1 MNKFKIKDRL
11 AKLLAGE
18 NIVVEHRNVS
28 TASFD
33 VEQRILILPMWAI
46 ESNAAYDTLIGHEV
60 GHALYTPL
68 GELEEFMMNRNTY
81 MDGKYKEVP
90 FSYMNIIEDIRIEKM
105 LQKKFPGFRKVF
117 KKGYKDLN
125 DLNFFGIKDTDVD
138 EMSFADRLNLYFKL
152 GSECV
157 IRFSEKEYD
166 VIEKINNGLNTFN
179 DVLDSAFEM
188 QKLKIKELKSEPDL
202 SVTELQ
208 PSTGYTSHDKVSER
222 DSDND
227 QIPEG
232 QFKGDELRLGPTPDF
247 FENSNKDT
255 VNQLDDEDVTT
266 AKTFEKM
273 LNRHIIEDVQEIN
286 YANIPNVNLYNIV
299 VPISTIA
306 EEIDNKCRYHWNS
319 PFCNSDVHKQYSDFK
334 KQSQSSV
341 NFMIKEFQS
350 KKTAAEY
357 SRSYSTSS
365 GVLDPKKLH
374 TYKFNENLFK
384 QIRVVHEGQ
393 NHGMIF
399 LIDWSGSMS
408 DCILETTKQLL
419 QLVWFCY
426 KQNIPFDVYAFSNQ
440 WFKTRGYVD
449 IDFNENPNQIIKS
462 GDLQVDSWFNLLNV
476 ISSRRTAKEFDND
489 CKNFYFLAYGCKH
502 TNSGIPVEFN
512 LGSTPLN
519 SSIIALRQIIPE
531 FYERTKVDKL
541 STIILTDGESDS
553 MSWYRP
559 GSSYSGKYTTTD
571 CSGKECTMAS
581 LSETVIRDR
590 KLGISY
596 PRIAN
601 ASTWYYNPLDTTTN
615 VLLENLKDNFPDMNL
630 VGIRLVEPAQT
641 SSFLNSYDTSH
652 NQRSEWA
659 RDKSCSIKSSS
670 YDILYG
676 MSVKILSKDSTLEVP
691 KDASLTKINN
701 AIKKSLKAKN
711 ANRKILHSFIQ
722 LIA

>member
-28 TASFD
+28 TASFE
-33 VEQRILILPMWAI
+33 VEQRILILPMWAL

-68 GELEEFMMNRNTY
+68 GELEEFMTNRNTY

-90 FSYMNIIEDIRIEKM
+90 FSYMNIVEDIRIEKM
-105 LQKKFPGFRKVF
+105 LQKKFPGFRKIF

-138 EMSFADRLNLYFKL
+138 EMSFADRLNLHFKL

-166 VIEKINNGLNTFN
+166 VIENINNGLNTFE

-188 QKLKIKELKSEPDL
+188 QELKMKESKSESDL
-202 SVTELQ
+202 SVTDLQ
-208 PSTGYTSHDKVSER
+208 RSTGFKYTSQDKVPER

-227 QIPEG
+227 QMPEG
-232 QFKGDELRLGPTPDF
+232 QFKGDDPKFGPTPDF
-247 FENSNKDT
+247 VENSNTDIP
-255 VNQLDDEDVTT
+255 NQLDDEDVTT
-266 AKTFEKM
+266 TKAFERM
-273 LNRHIIEDVQEIN
+273 LNRHIVEDVKEIE
-286 YANIPNVNLYNIV
+286 YANIPDVNIDNIV

-306 EEIDNKCRYHWNS
+306 EYINTKCRTQWCS
-319 PFCNSDVHKQYSDFK
+319 PFTDGDVSKQYSEFK

-384 QIRVVHEGQ
+384 QIRVVYEGQ

-408 DCILETTKQLL
+408 DSIVETTKQLL

-426 KQNIPFDVYAFSNQ
+426 KQNIPFDVYAFTNQ
-440 WFKTRGYVD
+440 WYKYSGSVNWNYD
-449 IDFNENPNQIIKS
+449 ENPNQTIKS
-462 GDLQVDSWFNLLNV
+462 GDLYVDRWFNLLNV
-476 ISSRRTAKEFDND
+476 ISSRRTAKEFESD
-489 CKNFYFLAYGCKH
+489 CKNFYTLAHGCKH
-502 TNSGIPVEFN
+502 SNLPASLS

-519 SSIIALRQIIPE
+519 AAIIALRTIIPK
-531 FYERTKVDKL
+531 FYEKTKVDKL

-553 MSWYRP
+553 LGWYRP
-559 GSSYSGKYTTTD
+559 GNSHSKVYDLKDHLNRD
-571 CSGKECTMAS
+571 CVLTSMNEV
-581 LSETVIRDR
+581 VIQDR

-596 PRIAN
+596 PRIKN
-601 ASTWYYNPLDTTTN
+601 ASTWYYNPFDTTTN
-615 VLLENLKDNFPDMNL
+615 ILLENLKDNFPDMNL

-641 SSFLNSYDTSH
+641 SSFLMNYDTNQ
-652 NQRSEWA
+652 NQRSDWA
-659 RDKSCSIKSSS
+659 RDRSCAIHSTA

>member
-28 TASFD
+28 TASFE

-90 FSYMNIIEDIRIEKM
+90 FSYMNIVEDIRIEKM

-125 DLNFFGIKDTDVD
+125 DLNFFGIKDIDVD

-166 VIEKINNGLNTFN
+166 VIEKINNGLNTFE

-188 QKLKIKELKSEPDL
+188 QELKMKESKSEPDL

-208 PSTGYTSHDKVSER
+208 PSTGYTSHDKISEN
-222 DSDND
+222 DPDND

-247 FENSNKDT
+247 FENPNTDT
-255 VNQLDDEDVTT
+255 ANELDDEDVTT
-266 AKTFEKM
+266 AKAFEKM
-273 LNRHIIEDVQEIN
+273 LNRHIVEDVKEIN
-286 YANIPNVNLYNIV
+286 YANIPDVNIDNIV

-306 EEIDNKCRYHWNS
+306 EHIDVKCRNHWCSSFNDG
-319 PFCNSDVHKQYSDFK
+319 DVHKQYSEFK

-384 QIRVVHEGQ
+384 QIRVVYEGQ

-408 DCILETTKQLL
+408 DSILETTKQLL

-440 WFKTRGYVD
+440 WYKYSNYVNWD
-449 IDFNENPNQIIKS
+449 YDQNPNQTIKS
-462 GDLQVDSWFNLLNV
+462 GDIQVDPWFNLLNV
-476 ISSRRTAKEFDND
+476 VSSRRTAKEFESD
-489 CKNFYFLAYGCKH
+489 CKNFYILAHSCK
-502 TNSGIPVEFN
+502 NNPAALPASLS

-519 SSIIALRQIIPE
+519 SSIIALRTLIPE
-531 FYERTKVDKL
+531 FYEKTKVDKL

-553 MSWYRP
+553 LGWYRP
-559 GSSYSGKYTTTD
+559 GNTYSQKFDIKDYLNRDCVLSS
-571 CSGKECTMAS
+571 
-581 LSETVIRDR
+581 LNETVIRDR

-596 PRIAN
+596 PCIRN
-601 ASTWYYNPLDTTTN
+601 VSTWYYNPLDMTTN
-615 VLLENLKDNFPDMNL
+615 ILLENLKDNFPNMNL

-641 SSFLNSYDTSH
+641 SSFLNSYDTNR

-659 RDKSCSIKSSS
+659 RDKSCSIENSS